1 MRANTITA
9 NPIVPPVTVRP
20 GRRTEV
26 RDPYDGLRPWSA
38 ITHGVGAAL
47 ALAGTALLLARSAAM
62 GKWLYFGLFAVYGL
76 SMVCLYTASTLYHC
90 LNGSVAKRLAL
101 RKYDHCSIYLLI
113 AGSYTGSGTDTRTIS
128 LGFTPRL
135 VFVIS
140 EQADIREGS
149 YTYGGIAL
157 KGQPGRAV
165 AVVEGGFSVRY
176 FVGGNYV
183 LSSNGDNCKYF
194 YWALR

>member
-1 MRANTITA
+1 MSSKKTTNYKLHQWEATDHFL
-9 NPIVPPVTVRP
+9 
-20 GRRTEV
+20 RTEFNENFLKLDGAV
-26 RDPYDGLRPWSA
+26 RD
-38 ITHGVGAAL
+38 
-47 ALAGTALLLARSAAM
+47 LL
-62 GKWLYFGLFAVYGL
+62 V
-76 SMVCLYTASTLYHC
+76 
-90 LNGSVAKRLAL
+90 
-101 RKYDHCSIYLLI
+101 
-113 AGSYTGSGTDTRTIS
+113 AGSYTGDGADTRTIS

-149 YTYGGIAL
+149 YTYGGAAL

-176 FVGGNYV
+176 FIGGNYV
-183 LSSNGDNCKYF
+183 LSSNGDGRKYY

>member
-1 MRANTITA
+1 MSSKKSTNYKLHQWEATDDFL
-9 NPIVPPVTVRP
+9 
-20 GRRTEV
+20 RTEFNENFGTLDTAV
-26 RDPYDGLRPWSA
+26 R
-38 ITHGVGAAL
+38 
-47 ALAGTALLLARSAAM
+47 
-62 GKWLYFGLFAVYGL
+62 
-76 SMVCLYTASTLYHC
+76 
-90 LNGSVAKRLAL
+90 N
-101 RKYDHCSIYLLI
+101 LLI

-135 VFVIS
+135 VFVIT